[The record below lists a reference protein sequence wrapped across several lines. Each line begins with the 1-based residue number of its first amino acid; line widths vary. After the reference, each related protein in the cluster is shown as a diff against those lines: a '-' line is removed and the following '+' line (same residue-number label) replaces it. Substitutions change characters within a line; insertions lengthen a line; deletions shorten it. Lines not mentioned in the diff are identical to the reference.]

1 MNKLVKLPLFLG
13 AVGCICGG
21 VLAAVNFITEPVIAA
36 NEEKKANAAFYE
48 HFSNFS
54 KKNVVTVKD
63 ELASA
68 GITQKFYCFDES
80 LTFIGTVYECSVV
93 GYAGKSTPIRFT
105 VSFANGAPNHYVEL
119 SNGES
124 AQGKKFMD
132 WLKEDVNGN
141 RLSNLEEGKTVS
153 GSSISYK
160 AVDGAVKACSADY
173 LAELEHVP
181 TFVENE

>member
-93 GYAGKSTPIRFT
+93 GFAGKNTPIKFT
-105 VSFANGAPNHYVEL
+105 VSFANGAPLETVEL
-119 SNGES
+119 PSSVTVLNLYG
-124 AQGKKFMD
+124 
-132 WLKEDVNGN
+132 LPVLT
-141 RLSNLEEGKTVS
+141 LSGIVFDNNDY
-153 GSSISYK
+153 SSVTDLTI
-160 AVDGAVKACSADY
+160 DNCR
-173 LAELEHVP
+173 EL
-181 TFVENE
+181 TKS